1 MINQRKLLVTAA
13 ALGGVTLGGVIGVGH
28 ILKAATKDPKN
39 VLMIVVGDLNDWV
52 GLVYPCHLQE

>member
-1 MINQRKLLVTAA
+1 VTTA